1 MLTDE
6 KELPEIEKRE
16 GKNWIGLRIRNKGKI
31 TDIYINQ
38 LADGRLMHSNS
49 WIEADGWST
58 DAYMFIVTY
67 PEKSAPADAK
77 EYFIGYGSS
86 LKRGTT
92 SYFSSL
98 AKLFIIQK
106 EENRRMQLWIDA
118 MEHPEKEEYANFT
131 IRVSG
136 YAVKFI
142 DLTRE
147 QQMDVISR
155 TCHTAM

>member
-1 MLTDE
+1 
-6 KELPEIEKRE
+6 
-16 GKNWIGLRIRNKGKI
+16 
-31 TDIYINQ
+31 
-38 LADGRLMHSNS
+38 MHSNS

-106 EENRRMQLWIDA
+106 EENRRMQLWIDGSTKVKA
-118 MEHPEKEEYANFT
+118 YI
-131 IRVSG
+131 IRLPS
-136 YAVKFI
+136 F
-142 DLTRE
+142 
-147 QQMDVISR
+147 
-155 TCHTAM
+155 

>member
-1 MLTDE
+1 
-6 KELPEIEKRE
+6 
-16 GKNWIGLRIRNKGKI
+16 
-31 TDIYINQ
+31 
-38 LADGRLMHSNS
+38 MHSNS

-106 EENRRMQLWIDA
+106 EESIDIHLF
-118 MEHPEKEEYANFT
+118 ECYTNCLT
-131 IRVSG
+131 IKIGASYKYIQCVG
-136 YAVKFI
+136 
-142 DLTRE
+142 
-147 QQMDVISR
+147 ISD
-155 TCHTAM
+155 TECI

>member
-38 LADGRLMHSNS
+38 LADGQLMHSNS

-106 EENRRMQLWIDA
+106 EENRRMQLWIDGSTKVKA
-118 MEHPEKEEYANFT
+118 Y
-131 IRVSG
+131 IRSLQCPVSVSVNG
-136 YAVKFI
+136 ESIPIVYDHSNLKI
-142 DLTRE
+142 EL
-147 QQMDVISR
+147 
-155 TCHTAM
+155 